1 MLELNN
7 TKVIME
13 CIEKVLIIF
22 FTQMTVLKILN
33 ENNIFSR
40 KKPIGYISLILISTI
55 VQFINYKVNFFSGI
69 LMLIFLVSCI
79 STVITKRN
87 LGTNIVLVTISL
99 ALNYAILFIAIIIVF
114 FINSKL
120 IPIENDI
127 INFLIIILL
136 DVIIFWLLFKSKR
149 LK

>member
-33 ENNIFSR
+33 KNNIFSR
-40 KKPIGYISLILISTI
+40 KKPIGYISPILISTI

-99 ALNYAILFIAIIIVF
+99 ALNYAILFMAIIIVF
-114 FINSKL
+114 FINNKL
-120 IPIENDI
+120 IPI
-127 INFLIIILL
+127 
-136 DVIIFWLLFKSKR
+136 
-149 LK
+149 